1 MPGRRRW
8 PHIERTQGEQG
19 VDIKQQIAMG
29 VVTLIVVAANA
40 AMVMTQFDQ
49 AKAAEVQGAAT
60 VAALNSPELPQDQ
73 FRDLTY

>member
-29 VVTLIVVAANA
+29 VVTLIVVAANVV
-40 AMVMTQFDQ
+40 MVMTQFDE
-49 AKAAEVQGAAT
+49 AKAAEAQGAT